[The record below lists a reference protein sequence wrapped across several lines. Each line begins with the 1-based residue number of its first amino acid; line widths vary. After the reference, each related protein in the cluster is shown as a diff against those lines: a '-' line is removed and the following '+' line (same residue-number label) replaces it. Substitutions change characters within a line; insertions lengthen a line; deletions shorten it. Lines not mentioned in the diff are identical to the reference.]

1 MLDTAVEPDL
11 DILGQWSVEIGSDLD
26 FACHGSE
33 PSCAS
38 GHGALRAFV
47 LNDDDLDTLSL
58 ESA

>member
-11 DILGQWSVEIGSDLD
+11 DILGQRSVEIGSDFD
-26 FACHGSE
+26 FAGHGSE

-38 GHGALRAFV
+38 GRGALRAFV
-47 LNDDDLDTLSL
+47 LYDDDLDTLSL

>member
-11 DILGQWSVEIGSDLD
+11 DILGQRSVEIGSDFD

-47 LNDDDLDTLSL
+47 FNDDDLDTLSL